1 MAQDNNAR
9 IAEEVLAAV
18 GGKENVPFVTHCIT
32 RLRFKLADES
42 KIDHDALGSI
52 KGVLTSQKVGDQ
64 FQVVIGQN
72 VGKVYEALL
81 EIGGFDAQAPVDENL
96 DADQGPLTPAKVGAA
111 IMGYLSGSMVAIIP
125 IMMAAAMMK
134 TVAVVLGPDMLNL
147 FAADSAI
154 ITLLNMVY
162 NAGFYF
168 LPFYLGYTA
177 ASKIGVTPVLGM
189 MVGGLLMEPTFMQ
202 MAADG
207 TPFSVFGIP
216 CTPLNYAQTVL
227 PILLAIWLMSY
238 VEKFFK
244 KVIPDMLSTVFTP
257 FLTMAVMVP
266 LTYCVCGPI
275 GSLLGDFIGNF
286 LFGLGGNGGIVA
298 ALVMGVIGA
307 SWEFLV
313 MTGMHQVL
321 IALGIANLA
330 QSGVESFVFPA
341 SIAATVSCFGVALG
355 AFLKL
360 KEKDEKSINFGYFIS
375 GILGGV
381 TEPTLFGLCFKHKRC
396 FLGVIAG
403 GFCGALYA
411 GLAHVSIYILGAANF
426 AMLFNYIPG
435 GTANLVNGCISCAIT
450 FVVAVVV
457 TYLFGFSAEE
467 LEADRKAAELAA

>member
-42 KIDHDALGSI
+42 KIDHDALGNI
-52 KGVLTSQKVGDQ
+52 RGVLTSQKVGDQ
-64 FQVVIGQN
+64 FQVVIGNN
-72 VGKVYEALL
+72 VTKVYEALIEL
-81 EIGGFDAQAPVDENL
+81 GGFEAQAAVDENL
-96 DADQGPLTPAKVGAA
+96 DEDKGALTPARIGQE

-147 FAADSAI
+147 FAADSHI
-154 ITLLNMVY
+154 ITLLNIVY

-177 ASKIGVTPVLGM
+177 ANKIGVTPVLGM

-227 PILLAIWLMSY
+227 PILLSIYLMSY

-244 KVIPDMLSTVFTP
+244 KVSPDVLSTILVP
-257 FLTMAVMVP
+257 AGTMFVMVP

-275 GSLLGDFIGNF
+275 GSLLGDLLGNF
-286 LFGLGGNGGIVA
+286 LFGLGSNGGILA
-298 ALVMGVIGA
+298 ALIMGLIGA

-321 IALGIANLA
+321 ITLGIANLA
-330 QSGVESFVFPA
+330 QVGAESFVFPS

-355 AFLKL
+355 AFLRL
-360 KEKDEKSINFGYFIS
+360 KEKDAKAENLGFFIS
-375 GILGGV
+375 GILGGI

-403 GFCGALYA
+403 GFAGALWA
-411 GLAHVSIYILGAANF
+411 GLTHVSIYILGAANF
-426 AMLFNYIPG
+426 SMLFNYVPG
-435 GTANLVNGCISCAIT
+435 GTSNLINGAISCAIT
-450 FVVAVVV
+450 MVVSTVV
-457 TYLFGFSAEE
+457 TYLFGFTAEE
-467 LEADRKAAELAA
+467 LEEDRKAAQLAA